1 MITVELT
8 NPDFGFLATDVNGN
22 TAQFDIAPEQGGQG
36 KGLRPMQTL
45 LAALCSCSGVDVV
58 IILKKQRQ
66 VIRSFKM
73 KVEGEREPGKEPSL
87 WRKVTLHYELNGE
100 LEPAKVYRAVD
111 LSVRKYCSV
120 AETLRRGGATI
131 EWTLTVNGEGYS
143 ERESKRV

>member
-22 TAQFDIAPEQGGQG
+22 TAQFDIAPEQGGHG

-66 VIRSFKM
+66 LIRSFKM
-73 KVEGEREPGKEPSL
+73 NVEGEREPGKEPSL
-87 WRKVTLHYELNGE
+87 WRKVTLHYELYGE
-100 LEPAKVYRAVD
+100 LEPAKVYRAID

-143 ERESKRV
+143 EKESKRV